1 MTGKAMKACSL
12 DVEAAKLMGINVS
25 NIVMLSF
32 IISAIIGAIG
42 GIVITPISLMEYDKG
57 AMLSVKGF
65 CVAIM
70 GGLGRSRGAV
80 TGGFILGILESL
92 TAGYIHSGFKDAVAL
107 LIMLFILFFRPAGI
121 FGRAETLRLRK
132 F

>member
-1 MTGKAMKACSL
+1 
-12 DVEAAKLMGINVS
+12 
-25 NIVMLSF
+25 
-32 IISAIIGAIG
+32 
-42 GIVITPISLMEYDKG
+42 
-57 AMLSVKGF
+57 
-65 CVAIM
+65 M

-107 LIMLFILFFRPAGI
+107 LIMLFILFIKPAGI

>member
-1 MTGKAMKACSL
+1 
-12 DVEAAKLMGINVS
+12 
-25 NIVMLSF
+25 
-32 IISAIIGAIG
+32 
-42 GIVITPISLMEYDKG
+42 
-57 AMLSVKGF
+57 MLSVKGF

-121 FGRAETLRLRK
+121 FGKTETLRLRK